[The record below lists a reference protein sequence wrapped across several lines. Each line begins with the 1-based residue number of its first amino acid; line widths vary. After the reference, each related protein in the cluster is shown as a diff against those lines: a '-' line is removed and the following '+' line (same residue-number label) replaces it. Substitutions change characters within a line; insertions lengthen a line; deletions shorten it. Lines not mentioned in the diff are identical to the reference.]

1 MNIQIHPDRPSMGGA
16 AGREAADALRGA
28 VEARG
33 RATLVVATGTSQLE
47 VLASLTATPALPWG
61 AVDIFHLDEY
71 AGLPDTH
78 PASFRRYLR
87 ERFVDALP
95 APPAAFHRID
105 GSAGDPQAEC
115 RRLAGIVPV
124 GPFDVMLCGIG
135 ENAHLAFNDPPADF
149 DATVPYHVVGL
160 DEACR
165 RQQVGEGWFANLAE
179 VPKQAISMTIRRM
192 LASTRIICSVP
203 DERKAAAV
211 RAAVEGT
218 VTPTVPAS
226 ILQTH
231 DACTLHLDRAAA
243 SRLARRPS

>member
-1 MNIQIHPDRPSMGGA
+1 MRIEIHDDRRSMGA
-16 AGREAADALRGA
+16 AAAREAADAIRE
-28 VEARG
+28 VVRQHG

-47 VLASLTATPALPWG
+47 VLAALAATPSLAWT
-61 AVDIFHLDEY
+61 AIEIFHLDEY

-87 ERFVDALP
+87 ERFVDNLP
-95 APPAAFHRID
+95 ARPAAFHWID
-105 GSAGDPQAEC
+105 GSATDPHAEC
-115 RRLAGIVPV
+115 RRLAGIVPD

-149 DATVPYHVVGL
+149 RATAPYHVVGL

-165 RQQVGEGWFANLAE
+165 RQQVGEGWFGSLGD
-179 VPKQAISMTIRRM
+179 VPTQAISMTIRRM
-192 LASTRIICSVP
+192 LASTRIVCSVP
-203 DERKAAAV
+203 DERKAVAV
-211 RAAVEGT
+211 QAAVEGE
-218 VTPTVPAS
+218 VTATIPAS

-243 SRLARRPS
+243 ARLTRPSG